1 MTKRNLADG
10 RLISAPTTS
19 IAAAE
24 AALSSL
30 GPLVAGLFAGTDA
43 VSVVGRLNKPLQ
55 LDKPPPPPPTSRQY
69 RHLVSGGRHGSA
81 GDKKHADVTSR
92 LAAIHNAA
100 TLHVKSRK
108 RRRAEVEANA
118 IAIETETF
126 VSSAARDKI
135 VKEAEEKAEKERK
148 QKLDEQLSLQQ
159 RRHHHHPTPHTTLFS
174 ASAIG
179 KSSSSSVTTP
189 AQGSLLALAQALVGG
204 AVRPQA
210 TLAAAHSNEGRQQQV
225 VKEISISA
233 STLIRDASKQFI
245 TSSTISTVNSL
256 ETAPP
261 PLPVQSSVYNSKPP
275 HGGERMRKLR
285 RDIHGWRVAEPGNSL
300 SLHEAYSQWWTAVYA
315 ETVKVSVSSGS
326 QPTSKVSGGGGGGG
340 SSAVSLADI
349 NAALKERKKEEEMKR
364 KGISLAANQKLKPVK
379 PESKASILPTSLA
392 SAALSRAVNL
402 SLVKSVRMR
411 GAWVEVT
418 RCQEQLPLRSLPPQ
432 TSTTL
437 LSAKVSSSSSSI
449 GVNDSEVQSSSTSP
463 HHSHHFSG
471 FITWIGSEYF
481 TICSPLPHS
490 LRRVTLKKKG
500 TMLCVRWPSFA
511 LKKGERFV
519 TDPPG
524 PIETLVEC
532 SATDL
537 LPSD

>member
-1 MTKRNLADG
+1 
-10 RLISAPTTS
+10 
-19 IAAAE
+19 
-24 AALSSL
+24 
-30 GPLVAGLFAGTDA
+30 V
-43 VSVVGRLNKPLQ
+43 
-55 LDKPPPPPPTSRQY
+55 
-69 RHLVSGGRHGSA
+69 VSGNRHGSA
-81 GDKKHADVTSR
+81 GDNKHAGVTSR

-126 VSSAARDKI
+126 VSSAAHDKI
-135 VKEAEEKAEKERK
+135 VKEAEEKTEKEKK
-148 QKLDEQLSLQQ
+148 QKLLSMQ
-159 RRHHHHPTPHTTLFS
+159 HHPTPHTSLFS

-210 TLAAAHSNEGRQQQV
+210 PIAAAHSNAGKQHQV
-225 VKEISISA
+225 VKEISVSA
-233 STLIRDASKQFI
+233 STLIDASKQSI
-245 TSSTISTVNSL
+245 TSSSTISTVNSL
-256 ETAPP
+256 PA
-261 PLPVQSSVYNSKPP
+261 QSSADNAKPP

-285 RDIHGWRVAEPGNSL
+285 RDVHGWRVAEPGNSL
-300 SLHEAYSQWWTAVYA
+300 ALHEAYSHWWTAVYA

-340 SSAVSLADI
+340 GGGAVSLADI
-349 NAALKERKKEEEMKR
+349 NAALKERKKEEEMKK
-364 KGISLAANQKLKPVK
+364 KGLSLAANQKLKPVK
-379 PESKASILPTSLA
+379 PESKASVLPTSLA
-392 SAALSRAVNL
+392 SAALIRAVNL
-402 SLVKSVRMR
+402 SLVKSVQMK

-418 RCQEQLPLRSLPPQ
+418 RCREQLPLPSLPPQ
-432 TSTTL
+432 TTSTL
-437 LSAKVSSSSSSI
+437 ASAKESSSSSSI
-449 GVNDSEVQSSSTSP
+449 RVNDSEVQSLSLP
-463 HHSHHFSG
+463 HQSHHFSG
-471 FITWIGSEYF
+471 FITWIGSEYL
-481 TICSPLPHS
+481 TICSPFPHS

-500 TMLCVRWPSFA
+500 TMLCVRWPTFA

-524 PIETLVEC
+524 PIETVVEC
-532 SATDL
+532 YATDL